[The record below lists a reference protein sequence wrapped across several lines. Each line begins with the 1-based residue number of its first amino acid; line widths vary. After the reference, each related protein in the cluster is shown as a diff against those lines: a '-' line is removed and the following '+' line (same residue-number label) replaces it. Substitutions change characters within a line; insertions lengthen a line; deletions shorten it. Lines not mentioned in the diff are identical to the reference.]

1 MPIAEA
7 PRARGWHTVLKP
19 APTGARAAINL
30 CCAVAEPIIEP
41 SVQQGGGYG
50 DRTSDSRHH
59 VSGRGIASVTGT
71 VKPRAP
77 SDPASPMEAWLA
89 AALRFV
95 ILVIARGSV
104 AQGFLG
110 RRLGFR
116 LDLQFGLG
124 LAKLGEPSLFVSHPL
139 RHLIAAPVRPINL
152 VLSGVRRLGVFE
164 PRIHFGCSSAS
175 GPSYTRRSC
184 PTKYPR
190 CVTWKPWRASGIE
203 KRPVTVPASRIV
215 RTPPSR
221 DAISRSRCAFE

>member
-1 MPIAEA
+1 
-7 PRARGWHTVLKP
+7 
-19 APTGARAAINL
+19 
-30 CCAVAEPIIEP
+30 
-41 SVQQGGGYG
+41 
-50 DRTSDSRHH
+50 
-59 VSGRGIASVTGT
+59 
-71 VKPRAP
+71 
-77 SDPASPMEAWLA
+77 MEAWLA

-110 RRLGFR
+110 RRLGFG
-116 LDLQFGLG
+116 LGLQFCLG

-221 DAISRSRCAFE
+221 DAISRSRCAFERRRRGTIARVALPLGLGGRFQNRSQISSESGTATAHAMIRSPLIFAGLPARGPKAARHAGNRST